1 MERYVIQADL
11 FMPHLI
17 IASCDGG
24 WLILMGWQPS
34 ILSMDLQRGAFYF
47 SELAIIFFF
56 AFWSECL
63 GFMEHTSHAQFI
75 FTMALCKCMLRL
87 RPPAPGVG
95 PCSPLLKVQTLQ
107 LWASHFIRVTLGIDI
122 SVSRRNRK
130 DINKY
135 QCQFFRQILCQL
147 FDLEFNPFEML
158 IPTPK
163 KSGAWHFV
171 SKHGTALAERGLER
185 LEEA

>member
-1 MERYVIQADL
+1 MYEYLLSTCNLLFLVRYPGNNNGEICNTSGPFHASSHHRLMRWRMIDL
-11 FMPHLI
+11 
-17 IASCDGG
+17 DGV
-24 WLILMGWQPS
+24 
-34 ILSMDLQRGAFYF
+34 A
-47 SELAIIFFF
+47 AIYPVHGSTAGCLLFFRIGHYIFF
-56 AFWSECL
+56 ALWSECL

-87 RPPAPGVG
+87 RPPTPGVG

-135 QCQFFRQILCQL
+135 QCQFF
-147 FDLEFNPFEML
+147 
-158 IPTPK
+158 
-163 KSGAWHFV
+163 
-171 SKHGTALAERGLER
+171 
-185 LEEA
+185 